1 MNYKKCRVKKTYF
14 TINNY
19 QIEIQWKK
27 KQNRKRQAPTL
38 ASAPVPHRHWR
49 HCRRLRQRRRRVAQL
64 DLREGDTVAATSWL
78 GNPPPEP
85 SAQKRRKPVGNTMP
99 DIVSREPA
107 ETPDARL
114 EFAPIVDAAEALV
127 QHNAGTPHY
136 STWLVLFFLLV
147 SDKLRRLVLRGTP
160 AHVAEPYFEGFDQ
173 RISAYVCGVISYA
186 PKGEEKRSK
195 SGKVLSSA
203 VSPIEAVASEW
214 GVFETIV
221 RAVQRT

>member
-1 MNYKKCRVKKTYF
+1 MDPAVLDRG
-14 TINNY
+14 IDLS
-19 QIEIQWKK
+19 QILYDQAVQYAVI
-27 KQNRKRQAPTL
+27 RQGM
-38 ASAPVPHRHWR
+38 
-49 HCRRLRQRRRRVAQL
+49 L
-64 DLREGDTVAATSWL
+64 DLRAGDTVAATDWL
-78 GNPPPEP
+78 GNPPPVP
-85 SAQKRRKPVGNTMP
+85 SAQKRRKPVGNTLP

-114 EFAPIVDAAEALV
+114 EFAALVDAAEALV
-127 QHNAGTPHY
+127 QQNAATPHY

-147 SDKLRRLVLRGTP
+147 SDKLRRLVLSGTP
-160 AHVAEPYFEGFDQ
+160 AHVAEPYFDGFDQ

-203 VSPIEAVASEW
+203 VSPIEAVAAEW

-221 RAVQRT
+221 RGVQRT